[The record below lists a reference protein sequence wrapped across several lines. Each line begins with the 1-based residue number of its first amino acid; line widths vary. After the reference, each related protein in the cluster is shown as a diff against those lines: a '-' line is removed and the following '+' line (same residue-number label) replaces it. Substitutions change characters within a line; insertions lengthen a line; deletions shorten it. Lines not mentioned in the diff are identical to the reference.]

1 MGGGGGGSDSG
12 SGGYDAAPM
21 QYRQKTDRRKREEE
35 ALGGARKSNQFSSTG
50 VRGGSYALSEGDKP
64 SIVRSS
70 SGSGVLTSKGVAR
83 KQAFETQEYMEA
95 TPSGGTASGRQ
106 TLREGAAMMLQK
118 RKEKSINPLTR
129 ASLTKQIADLK
140 AGRADPVKRISE
152 SGKFVTVG
160 TQSITGGESPIKSA
174 FADMPSAKGDDSS
187 PEVTPEVTPEVMLD
201 ESGTGLVRSRGS
213 KRGTRG
219 KRSGQAGDFGEGILV
234 KSGRP

>member
-21 QYRQKTDRRKREEE
+21 QYQQKQSRRKREEK
-35 ALGGARKSNQFSSTG
+35 ALGGAR
-50 VRGGSYALSEGDKP
+50 GGSYVTSGDDSP

-70 SGSGVLTSKGVAR
+70 SGSGVLTSQGVVR

-95 TPSGGTASGRQ
+95 TSGTATGRQ
-106 TLREGAAMMLQK
+106 TLREGAAMTLQK
-118 RKEKSINPLTR
+118 RMEKSINPLTR
-129 ASLTKQIADLK
+129 ASLSRQIAGLK
-140 AGRADPVKRISE
+140 AGRLDPVKRISE

-160 TQSITGGESPIKSA
+160 TQSITGGESPIRSA
-174 FADMPSAKGDDSS
+174 FANMSGDDSS
-187 PEVTPEVTPEVMLD
+187 PEVTSEFSSENVPD
-201 ESGTGLVRSRGS
+201 DAGTGLVRSRGS

-234 KSGRP
+234 KSGR

>member
-12 SGGYDAAPM
+12 SGGYDDAPM
-21 QYRQKTDRRKREEE
+21 QYQQKQSRRKREEK
-35 ALGGARKSNQFSSTG
+35 ALGGAR
-50 VRGGSYALSEGDKP
+50 GGSYVTSGDDSP
-64 SIVRSS
+64 NIVRSS

-95 TPSGGTASGRQ
+95 TSGTAIGRQ
-106 TLREGAAMMLQK
+106 TLREGAAMTLQK
-118 RKEKSINPLTR
+118 RMEKSINPLTR
-129 ASLTKQIADLK
+129 ASLQKQIADLK

-160 TQSITGGESPIKSA
+160 TQSITGGESPIRSA
-174 FADMPSAKGDDSS
+174 FANMSGDDSS
-187 PEVTPEVTPEVMLD
+187 PEVTSEFSSENVPD
-201 ESGTGLVRSRGS
+201 DAGTGLVRSRGS

-234 KSGRP
+234 KSGR